1 MSAKRHRLDRFISQH
16 SEFNR
21 KDIRLLLAQKRI
33 FLDHQPAKSASQPI
47 DEFTHVQLE
56 DRVLQDNQ
64 PLYIMLYKPAGVVT
78 AVKDDEHK
86 TVLDL
91 IDHPNKDQLHHVGR
105 LDLNTSGLLLL
116 TNDGRFSKKLTH
128 PDHHISKRYHVTLA
142 NPIDGSY
149 RKTFQ
154 QGIYFAYEGI
164 TTRPAELEILNDYQA
179 IITLTEGRYHQIKRM
194 FGHFRNQ
201 VIELHRHSIGM
212 LELDSKLEP
221 GQWRFLK
228 EEEFALLEQEP
239 DAVMEC

>member
-21 KDIRLLLAQKRI
+21 KDIRLLLAQERI
-33 FLDHQPAKSASQPI
+33 LLDHQPAESASQPI
-47 DEFTHVQLE
+47 DEFTHVQLD

-64 PLYIMLYKPAGVVT
+64 PLYIMLHKPVGVVT

-128 PDHHISKRYHVTLA
+128 PDHHISKRYYVTLA
-142 NPIDGSY
+142 NPIDDSY
-149 RKTFQ
+149 RETFQ
-154 QGIYFAYEGI
+154 QGIYFAYEDAI
-164 TTRPAELEILNDYQA
+164 TRPAELEIINDYQA
-179 IITLTEGRYHQIKRM
+179 IITLTEGRYHQVKRM

-212 LELDSKLEP
+212 LELDSELEP

-228 EEEFALLEQEP
+228 EEEFAMLEQESN
-239 DAVMEC
+239 AVMEC